1 MRALVIGA
9 SGQVGAALQTRL
21 TARGHTVTGTY
32 HRVPQPGLQPL
43 DVGDIAGVE
52 RLIAETTPD
61 WVFCPAG
68 LTHVDFC
75 EDHPQEAFR
84 ANRDAPA
91 AAARA
96 AAGARAGFIYYSTEY
111 IFDGVAGPYGED
123 DPPRPLSVYGRSKLE
138 GERAVRAA
146 NPNALVV
153 RTSVVYGPEPQGKNF
168 VYQLL
173 RRARAGEPIT
183 VPADQRSSP
192 TYNQDLAAA
201 TVEAVERA
209 LTGVLHLAGPT
220 VLDRHAFALAACEV
234 FGLDPGRVTPVTT
247 AALGQRAAR
256 PLNAGLK
263 IERARGLLG
272 TLLRGP
278 KQGLGAMREA
288 LEGSAG

>member
-9 SGQVGAALQTRL
+9 SGQAGAALQARL
-21 TARGHTVTGTY
+21 ITRGHSVVGTY
-32 HRVPQPGLQPL
+32 YRVPQPGLRPL
-43 DVGDIAGVE
+43 DVSDSAAVE
-52 RLIAETTPD
+52 RAISEAGPA

-75 EDHPQEAFR
+75 EDHPEDAFR
-84 ANRDAPA
+84 INRDAPA

-96 AAGARAGFIYYSTEY
+96 AARAGAGFVYYSTEY
-111 IFDGVAGPYGED
+111 IFDGIAGPYGED

-138 GERAVRAA
+138 GERAVREA
-146 NPNALVV
+146 NPRALVI
-153 RTSVVYGPEPQGKNF
+153 RTTVVYGPESQGKNF

-173 RRARAGEPIT
+173 QRARAGEAVS

-201 TVEAVERA
+201 TVEATERA
-209 LTGVLHLAGPT
+209 LNGVLHLAGPV
-220 VLDRHAFALAACEV
+220 VLDRHAFALTVCEV
-234 FGLDPGRVTPVTT
+234 FGLEPARVTPVPT

-263 IERARGLLG
+263 TERARSLLS
-272 TLLRGP
+272 TPFRGP
-278 KQGLGAMREA
+278 KEGLVAMRAA
-288 LEGSAG
+288 LEGASG

>member
-9 SGQVGAALQTRL
+9 SGQVGAALQARL
-21 TARGHTVTGTY
+21 TARGHSVTGTY
-32 HRVPQPGLQPL
+32 HRVPQPGLLPL
-43 DVGDIAGVE
+43 DVGDFVGVA
-52 RLIAETTPD
+52 RLVAETMPD

-75 EDHPQEAFR
+75 EDHHEEAFR

-96 AAGARAGFIYYSTEY
+96 AASARAGFVYYSTEY

-138 GERAVRAA
+138 GERAVQDA
-146 NPNALVV
+146 NPRALVV
-153 RTSVVYGPEPQGKNF
+153 RTTVVYGPEPQGKNF

-201 TVEAVERA
+201 TVEAAERA
-209 LTGVLHLAGPT
+209 LTGVLHVAGPT
-220 VLDRHAFALAACEV
+220 VLDRHAFALAVCAA
-234 FGLDPGRVTPVTT
+234 FGLNPGRVTAVPT
-247 AALGQRAAR
+247 ATLGQRAAR

-263 IERARGLLG
+263 IERARGLLA
-272 TLLRGP
+272 TPLRGP
-278 KQGLGAMREA
+278 KEGLEAMRSA